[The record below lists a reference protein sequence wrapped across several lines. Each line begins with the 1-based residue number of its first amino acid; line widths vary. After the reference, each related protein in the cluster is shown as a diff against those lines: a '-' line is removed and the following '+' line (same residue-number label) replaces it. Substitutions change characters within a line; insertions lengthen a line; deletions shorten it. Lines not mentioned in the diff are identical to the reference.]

1 MPTLYMDRVNLNPTS
16 ITKHKILT
24 HTVVILKVQILGNY
38 SKTKRP
44 IKTENQSKVTAKMKV
59 KKC

>member
-1 MPTLYMDRVNLNPTS
+1 MDRVNLNPTS